1 MSEIKKHAEPIPRPD
16 LIKWDER
23 EHGLVGNS
31 FGPVD
36 FLRRKKPW
44 VRDETVRPEPQQP
57 RAHRLRG
64 DPPPTGPIDPWREK
78 R

>member
-1 MSEIKKHAEPIPRPD
+1 MREIKKHAEPIPRPD

-23 EHGLVGNS
+23 EHGWVGNS